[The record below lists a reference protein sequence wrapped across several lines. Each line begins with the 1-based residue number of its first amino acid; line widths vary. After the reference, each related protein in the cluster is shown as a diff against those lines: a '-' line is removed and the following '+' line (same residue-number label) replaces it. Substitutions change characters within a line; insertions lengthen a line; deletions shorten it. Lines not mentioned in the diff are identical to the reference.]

1 VRPPLEISP
10 TLEKWLKDTVGI
22 SRSLLDSLDADDDWT
37 FVIKMHGILEAALN
51 HLLLARLDNPSLTRI
66 ISRLE
71 TSNARTGKLAF
82 IKAYGL
88 LEDNACLFVQTLS
101 EIRNSAVHDVK
112 NFDLTLQK
120 YLARLDSQ
128 QLKNWKTAMTSW
140 MSSTPSETVRNITIS
155 HPREAIFNCCM
166 IIMITSFAAQL
177 KADAFRKLLQTLD
190 VTR

>member
-1 VRPPLEISP
+1 VRPPFEISP

-51 HLLLARLDNPSLTRI
+51 HLLLARLDNPNLARI

-101 EIRNSAVHDVK
+101 EIRNRAVHDVK

-120 YLARLDSQ
+120 YLARLDRQ

-140 MSSTPSETVRNITIS
+140 IGRTPSETVRNITVS
-155 HPREAIFNCCM
+155 HPREAIFNCYM
-166 IIMITSFAAQL
+166 IIIITCFAAQL
-177 KADAFRKLLQTLD
+177 KADAFHKLLQTLD

>member
-1 VRPPLEISP
+1 VRPPFEISP

-51 HLLLARLDNPSLTRI
+51 HLLLARLDNPNLGRI
-66 ISRLE
+66 TSRLE

-82 IKAYGL
+82 IKAHGL

-101 EIRNSAVHDVK
+101 EIWNSAVHDVK

-128 QLKNWKTAMTSW
+128 QLNIWKTAMTSW
-140 MSSTPSETVRNITIS
+140 VSTPSETLRNITVS

-166 IIMITSFAAQL
+166 IIMITSFAAPL

>member
-1 VRPPLEISP
+1 MRPHFEIDP
-10 TLEKWLKDTVGI
+10 DLEKWLQDNVGI

-51 HLLLARLDNPSLTRI
+51 HLLLVRLDNPTLART

-88 LEDNACLFVQTLS
+88 LKDNACLFVQTLS
-101 EIRNSAVHDVK
+101 EIRNRAVHDVK
-112 NFDLTLQK
+112 NFDLKLRN
-120 YLARLDSQ
+120 YLASLDSQ
-128 QLKNWKTAMTSW
+128 QLKKWKTAMGSW
-140 MSSTPSETVRNITIS
+140 IVGTPSELLLNFSVS
-155 HPREAIFNCCM
+155 HPRQAIFNCCM
-166 IIMITSFAAQL
+166 MIIITSYAEQL
-177 KADAFRKLLQTLD
+177 KADALRDLLEALH